1 MKEDLDK
8 IGEYAKY
15 TFDEVEK
22 VKEYANVD
30 IGNSVKSYE
39 LGIGLIILVS
49 LFLCLFLYLLLYLV
63 T

>member
-15 TFDEVEK
+15 CFDEVEK

-30 IGNSVKSYE
+30 IGNGVKSYQI
-39 LGIGLIILVS
+39 GIGLIVVIS
-49 LFLCLFLYLLLYLV
+49 LFLCLILC
-63 T
+63 

>member
-22 VKEYANVD
+22 VKEYGNVD
-30 IGNSVKSYE
+30 IGNGVKSYQI
-39 LGIGLIILVS
+39 GIGLIVVIS
-49 LFLCLFLYLLLYLV
+49 LFLCLILC
-63 T
+63 

>member
-22 VKEYANVD
+22 VKEYGNVD
-30 IGNSVKSYE
+30 IGNSVESYE

-49 LFLCLFLYLLLYLV
+49 LFLCLILC
-63 T
+63 